1 MKSKY
6 NRVRSCTKIK
16 VAMFVI
22 AINILFFPTLM
33 TYSEQG
39 DNRFTIS
46 LDGVTVGVTD
56 DIDSIFACYQE
67 ARLQIAR
74 ESGGKA
80 LVQYPALSYKGE
92 EVLYGDVDDEDTIIA
107 NMKAELL
114 SNKVETVSEAYIV
127 KVGDIVLNLSS
138 AEDTTKVFQT
148 AVSRYDVKNKFKVEL
163 VRDTNRELNVLEA
176 VIYKKENSD
185 DVDWG
190 VSSTAGFE
198 NDFTYDYD
206 ELLRESAKGFEA
218 YDYGIESMEFS
229 ENIEVVEAYVP
240 YDKIMTADEAIDMLF
255 NEQET
260 QQIYEVQSGDTLSGI
275 SVKVGLPL
283 DEIIALNTSI
293 DNENSIINIGQKLII
308 TVPEPE
314 LSVIWVE
321 QAKLEEAYN
330 APTEYIYNDSWF
342 TNQIVTH
349 QQPSAGYHEAVLTIT
364 HSNDLVTTKE
374 TVYEEILIEPVA
386 KVVEQGT
393 MIPPTYVK
401 PISGGVLTSGFGGR
415 RSPGGIGSTNHKGVD
430 WGTPIGTP
438 VYASCG
444 GVVLSAGWSGGYGY
458 CVYISHPDG
467 KQTRYAHC
475 SQVKVSKGQT
485 VSQGQLIAYS
495 GNTGNSTGPHL
506 HFEIIVNGVQVNPFD
521 YL

>member
-6 NRVRSCTKIK
+6 NRVRSCTIIK
-16 VAMFVI
+16 VALFVI
-22 AINILFFPTLM
+22 AINILFFPTL
-33 TYSEQG
+33 TKYSEQG
-39 DNRFTIS
+39 SNRFTI
-46 LDGVTVGVTD
+46 LMGNVPVGVTN
-56 DIDSIFACYQE
+56 DIDRIFACYQE
-67 ARLQIAR
+67 ARAEIAL
-74 ESGGKA
+74 ETAGTA
-80 LVQYPALSYKGE
+80 LIKYPEITYTGE
-92 EVLYGDVDDEDTIIA
+92 EVLYGDVDSEEVIIA
-107 NMKAELL
+107 NMKTELL
-114 SNKVETVSEAYIV
+114 KGKVETVSEAYMV
-127 KVGDIVLNLSS
+127 KVGDIVVNLASS
-138 AEDTTKVFQT
+138 GDAEKLLQS
-148 AVSRYDVKNKFKVEL
+148 AIARYDVKSRFKVEL
-163 VRDTNRELNVLEA
+163 VRDTTREVNVLEA

-185 DVDWG
+185 DLSFDM
-190 VSSTAGFE
+190 SSTAGFE
-198 NDFTYDYD
+198 NDFTYNYD

-218 YDYGIESMEFS
+218 FDYGIETMGFS
-229 ENIEVVEAYVP
+229 EKIEVVEAYIP
-240 YDKIMTADEAIDMLF
+240 SSQIITYEEAVDILF

-314 LSVIWVE
+314 LSVIWTE

-330 APTEYIYNDSWF
+330 APTEIIYNDSWF
-342 TNQIVTH
+342 TNQVVTR

-364 HSNDLVTTKE
+364 HSNDTVVSKD
-374 TVYEEILIEPVA
+374 TVYEEIMIEPVA
-386 KVVEQGT
+386 KIIEKGT
-393 MIPPTYVK
+393 MIPPTYIK
-401 PISGGVLTSGFGGR
+401 PISGGVLTSGFGYR
-415 RSPGGIGSTNHKGVD
+415 KSPGGRGSTNHKGID

-506 HFEIIVNGVQVNPFD
+506 HFEIIVNGSQVNPFD

>member
-16 VAMFVI
+16 MALLFI
-22 AINILFFPTLM
+22 AINILFFPSLV

-39 DNRFTIS
+39 DNRFTIFM
-46 LDGVTVGVTD
+46 GNVPVGVTD
-56 DIDSIFACYQE
+56 DVDRIFACYQE
-67 ARLQIAR
+67 ARIQIAK
-74 ESGGKA
+74 ESDGKA
-80 LVQYPALSYKGE
+80 LIKYPDISYSGE
-92 EVLYGDVDDEDTIIA
+92 KVLYGDVDDDELIIS
-107 NMKAELL
+107 NMKTELL
-114 SNKVETVSEAYIV
+114 GGKIETLSEAYIM
-127 KVGDIVLNLSS
+127 KVGDIVINLSS
-138 AEDTTKVFQT
+138 AEEAEKVLQT
-148 AVSRYDVKNKFKVEL
+148 AVSRYDVKSRFQVEL
-163 VRDTNRELNVLEA
+163 VRDTTREVNVLEA

-185 DVDWG
+185 DMDFNL
-190 VSSTAGFE
+190 SSTAGFE
-198 NDFTYDYD
+198 NDFSYDYD
-206 ELLRESAKGFEA
+206 DLLKESAKGFDA
-218 YDYGIESMEFS
+218 YDYGIESMYFS
-229 ENIEVVEAYVP
+229 EQIEVVEAYVP
-240 YDKIMTADEAIDMLF
+240 NDKLVTSDEAVDILF

-283 DEIIALNTSI
+283 DEIIALNSSI

-314 LSVIWVE
+314 LSVIWTE

-330 APTEYIYNDSWF
+330 APTEYIYNDDWF
-342 TNQIVTH
+342 TNQVVTH

-364 HSNDLVTTKE
+364 HSNDTVTEKE

-386 KVVEQGT
+386 KIVEKGT